1 MVSGGEV
8 EVVGVVGGGG
18 RDLAKP
24 HAAVL
29 SRAISVL
36 GWWSPMSHTTGQMV
50 YFRGL
55 SPLIC

>member
-1 MVSGGEV
+1 M
-8 EVVGVVGGGG
+8 VGVGG

-24 HAAVL
+24 HEAVL

-36 GWWSPMSHTTGQMV
+36 GWWSPMSHTPGQMV

-55 SPLIC
+55 SSLTCEHSFLFPGCS